1 MILKGLD
8 GALEIAGGLVLLFVS
23 PSSINHF
30 VRWLVE
36 DGLTEN
42 PHDFIARHLLRSASQ
57 LTRSTTLYGAIY
69 LLIHGLT
76 KLVLVVLVLR
86 GKIWAY
92 PWFIGLLLAFV
103 CYQVYR
109 LIYRPSIGLVILTAF
124 DLFVAWLTWREYRA
138 KRPTRASDAVAGG

>member
-1 MILKGLD
+1 MVLKGLD
-8 GALEIAGGLVLLFVS
+8 GALELAGGLVLLFVS

-36 DGLTEN
+36 DELTQN
-42 PHDFIARHLLRSASQ
+42 PHDLIARHLLHSASQ
-57 LTRSTTLYGAIY
+57 LTRSMTLYGAIY

-76 KLVLVVLVLR
+76 KVVLVVLVLR
-86 GKIWAY
+86 GKLWAY
-92 PWFIGLLLAFV
+92 PWFVGLLLVFV

-109 LIYRPSIGLVILTAF
+109 LIYRPSIGLVVLTAF

-138 KRPTRASDAVAGG
+138 KRPTRVAEAVPGR